1 MEMLQNTNIYNMN
14 KKSQQLV
21 CKFYNDVWT
30 YMKKE
35 YKPRW
40 AKLYNSEELLM
51 DMISLTGEY
60 YFGGN
65 SVPFTAGQIVDL
77 LKSKYRK

>member
-1 MEMLQNTNIYNMN
+1 
-14 KKSQQLV
+14 
-21 CKFYNDVWT
+21 
-30 YMKKE
+30 MKKE

-65 SVPFTAGQIVDL
+65 TIPFTAGQIVDL
-77 LKSKYRK
+77 LKSKYKK